1 MTLFKP
7 WVPKTDIAFEWAAPD
22 APPPPAAKA
31 ARGAGGKAAR
41 PEAAPAKGEDELI
54 SVCVTVFNYARYLDE
69 CLDSI
74 KAQTYARLEL
84 VIVDDHSQKDDSVAV
99 AAAWAEKHKQRFRRI
114 AVYSHSV
121 NQGPAEARNTAIR
134 NATGEWIFII
144 DADNEAYPR
153 AVQRLHAAA
162 KSGGFQ
168 ATYSQTEMFGEC
180 HEVGYADIWDPDE
193 MRKKNY
199 VDVMALVRRDA
210 LQQVEGFSHI
220 DNGWEDYDFWLKFL
234 DAGMTAAY
242 VPEILC
248 RYRVHNLSRTVK
260 EAHVYHDDLVN
271 LMAFRHPSIGSDTE

>member
-7 WVPKTDIAFEWAAPD
+7 WVPKTDIAFEWTAPD
-22 APPPPAAKA
+22 APQPA
-31 ARGAGGKAAR
+31 GKAAR
-41 PEAAPAKGEDELI
+41 DADGKATRREAAAKGDELI

-74 KAQTYARLEL
+74 KAQTYPLLEL

-99 AAAWAEKHKQRFRRI
+99 AAAWAEQNKQRFRRVV
-114 AVYSHSV
+114 VYSHSV

-134 NATGEWIFII
+134 NAAGKWIFII

-153 AVQRLHAAA
+153 AIQRLHAAA
-162 KSGGFQ
+162 TQGGFE
-168 ATYSQTEMFGEC
+168 ATYPQTEMFGEC

-210 LQQVEGFSHI
+210 LEQVEGFSHI

-248 RYRVHNLSRTVK
+248 RYRVHNLSRTAK

-271 LMAFRHPSIGSDTE
+271 LMAFRHPSIGSEAE